1 MSSLTQGFA
10 KNILLKKLNN
20 YGQLESEN
28 PCVGGSIPPLATK
41 IQNPSQRCLG
51 FFVLADHKRI
61 RV

>member
-28 PCVGGSIPPLATK
+28 PCVGGSIPPLAT
-41 IQNPSQRCLG
+41 NLRRPTVHSWAFSFRASQERAG
-51 FFVLADHKRI
+51 
-61 RV
+61 